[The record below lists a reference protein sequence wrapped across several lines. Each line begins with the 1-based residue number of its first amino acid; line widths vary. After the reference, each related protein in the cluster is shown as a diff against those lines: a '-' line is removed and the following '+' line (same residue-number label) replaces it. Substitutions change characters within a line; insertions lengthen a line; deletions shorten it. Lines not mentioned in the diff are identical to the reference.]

1 MDKSDLQTLRFRD
14 FELDLS
20 KGLLLREGDPI
31 PIKGKTFETLC
42 VLVCSEGRIV
52 SREELMDTLWPD
64 SFVEENNL
72 SQHISAL
79 RRILGNGTND
89 TEYIQ
94 TVPRRG
100 YRFLPEVINPAAER
114 REPATE
120 NDQTEVIEVSAGV
133 STAAR
138 TVGPKPKAAARPVIE
153 SVELARN
160 KTVNEYG
167 AVSDTPVSIE
177 PPVARPRSMRRR
189 GLGRGLRCLIWG
201 TSIAFV
207 FLVLQ
212 TVLQIYAVMTF
223 ESRGALP
230 PGSSTHL
237 TDMVERL
244 VGLLFIPVILGYFL
258 GLGLI
263 LYGIARIIYALTQRG
278 HEPGKVSLVERFLV
292 LGTIAAILAVAIPN
306 LLASR
311 KLARQTRQLQL
322 QQLELRAK

>member
-1 MDKSDLQTLRFRD
+1 MDKSDLQTLKFRG
-14 FELDLS
+14 FELDLA
-20 KGLLLREGDPI
+20 KGLLLRDGDPI

-52 SREELMDTLWPD
+52 SREELMDALWPD
-64 SFVEENNL
+64 AFVEENNL
-72 SQHISAL
+72 NQHISAL
-79 RRILGNGTND
+79 RRILGNGASD

-100 YRFLPEVINPAAER
+100 YRFLPEVTHLTAEC
-114 REPATE
+114 REAATE
-120 NDQTEVIEVSAGV
+120 SYQTKAREESKGV
-133 STAAR
+133 STATA
-138 TVGPKPKAAARPVIE
+138 TVESKPDAPARPRVE
-153 SVELARN
+153 SVERSRD
-160 KTVNEYG
+160 KTDNGNGIMSVA
-167 AVSDTPVSIE
+167 AVGIE
-177 PPVARPRSMRRR
+177 QPIARPRSMRRR

-212 TVLQIYAVMTF
+212 TVLQIYAIMTF

-230 PGSSTHL
+230 PGASTHL
-237 TDMVERL
+237 TDTFESL

-263 LYGIARIIYALTQRG
+263 LYGVARIIYAMTQRG
-278 HEPGKVSLVERFLV
+278 HEPGKVSLVEKFLV

-311 KLARQTRQLQL
+311 KIARRTRQLQQ
-322 QQLELRAK
+322 QQLAK